1 MNKKVVVAFVAMF
14 ALASVHLAQAQQARV
29 YRVGVILEGGAFS
42 VVVDGLKDGLKELG
56 FAEGKHY
63 IRIFQTKQKPTSRE
77 SASRA
82 SDFGYF
88 FGLSQ

>member
-1 MNKKVVVAFVAMF
+1 MNKKVVVAFLAAF

-29 YRVGVILEGGAFS
+29 YRVGVILEAGAFS
-42 VVVDGLKDGLKELG
+42 VVVDGLKELG